1 MVARARPH
9 HASRKKQSAGDNAE
23 RARQISEVNGASGH
37 GRSLTETQS
46 AALIDK
52 LNVTIACDDGNGVA
66 PVAPTVAG
74 WKRSMN
80 IHHLE
85 LFYYVAKHGGISRA
99 VRNMPYGI
107 QQPAVSSQ
115 ILLLEED
122 LGLKLFERTP
132 FKLTREGEELFSFAQ
147 PFFENLEPVAARLRQ
162 KSSPH
167 LRIAASELV
176 LRDYLPVVVERMRKQ
191 EPRLKLALRSG
202 FQADM
207 EKWLLEREVDLA
219 ITPLDNKPPGRI
231 RCLRLMRLPLVLLV
245 HKKSK
250 IRSAAELWSRGQ
262 IEEPLICLPQTEAM
276 SRIFRKGLQNKRV
289 DWPQSIEAS
298 SMDLVTRYVAN
309 GYGIGLSVN
318 AAEVVRHPSVRVLP
332 LDDFDSLE
340 IAALWTGEASS
351 LVQAVLKESQRYV
364 AERWPDW
371 VVGEKLN

>member
-1 MVARARPH
+1 MR
-9 HASRKKQSAGDNAE
+9 GIGCTN
-23 RARQISEVNGASGH
+23 
-37 GRSLTETQS
+37 
-46 AALIDK
+46 
-52 LNVTIACDDGNGVA
+52 GNGVA
-66 PVAPTVAG
+66 SEVGNGATL
-74 WKRSMN
+74 RHLMN

-122 LGLKLFERTP
+122 LGVKLFERTP
-132 FKLTREGEELFSFAQ
+132 FKLTREGDELFAFAQ
-147 PFFENLEPVAARLRQ
+147 PFFENLAPVAARLRQ
-162 KSSPH
+162 KSIPH

-176 LRDYLPVVVERMRKQ
+176 LRDYLPAVVERLRTQ
-191 EPRLKLALRSG
+191 EPQLKLVLRSG
-202 FQADM
+202 FQPEM
-207 EKWLLEREVDLA
+207 EKWLIEREVDLA
-219 ITPLDNKPPGRI
+219 ITPLDRKPPGRI
-231 RCLRLMRLPLVLLV
+231 RCARLLRLPLVLLV

-250 IRSAAELWSRGQ
+250 IKSAAELWVRGE

-276 SRIFRKGLQNKRV
+276 TQLFRRGLQQRKV

-332 LDDFDSLE
+332 LPDFESLE
-340 IAALWTGEASS
+340 IAALWCGEPTP
-351 LVQAVLKESQRYV
+351 LVRAVLVEAKRYV
-364 AERWPDW
+364 TRHRPEWASA
-371 VVGEKLN
+371 EKLE

>member
-1 MVARARPH
+1 
-9 HASRKKQSAGDNAE
+9 
-23 RARQISEVNGASGH
+23 
-37 GRSLTETQS
+37 
-46 AALIDK
+46 
-52 LNVTIACDDGNGVA
+52 
-66 PVAPTVAG
+66 
-74 WKRSMN
+74 MN

-85 LFYYVAKHGGISRA
+85 LFYYVARHGGISRA

-122 LGLKLFERTP
+122 LGVKLFERTP
-132 FKLTREGEELFSFAQ
+132 FKLTSEGEELFAFAQ
-147 PFFENLEPVAARLRQ
+147 PFFENLTTVATRLRQ
-162 KSSPH
+162 KSAPH

-176 LRDYLPVVVERMRKQ
+176 LRDYLPVVVGRLRKN
-191 EPRLKLALRSG
+191 EPRLKLGLRSG

-207 EKWLLEREVDLA
+207 EKWLLEREVDIA

-250 IRSAAELWSRGQ
+250 IKSAAELWGRGE

-276 SRIFRKGLQNKRV
+276 SRIFRKGLQQRQV
-289 DWPQSIEAS
+289 EWPQSIEAS

-309 GYGIGLSVN
+309 GYGIGLSIN

-340 IAALWTGEASS
+340 IAALWSGELTP
-351 LVQAVLKESQRYV
+351 LVRALLEEAQRYV
-364 AERWPDW
+364 AQQWPDW
-371 VVGEKLN
+371 VSRDRLD